1 MNVIKCS
8 NGHFFDGDSY
18 QICPHCGAPAGAAAP
33 APVMEKKRGL
43 FGKKNK
49 EPLQNNQA
57 FVPNQSMAAANQQI
71 MGNVPQMQYQNPVNN
86 GFGDGNT
93 PTADMPINNNVPQS
107 EKPKKEVTLDFWQ
120 TTLSSNP
127 TSSNEQPVTNNQT
140 VEQAEK
146 GETVESA
153 AQEPVYNA
161 ESAPEGSDRKESLL
175 DKVRSASA
183 TSEGKTMSYFSAVTG
198 EAQQDSSS
206 QVKNNEI
213 IDPVVGWLVCIHGN
227 HFGESFI
234 IVAGMNSIGRSNTNR
249 IVLDKD
255 PSVSR
260 EKHALITYEPKH
272 RHFYVKPGDSS
283 GLTYINEEYITETK
297 QIKEK
302 DVIELGNSKFIFI
315 PLCGEN
321 FTWEDYMKGH

>member
-18 QICPHCGAPAGAAAP
+18 QVCPHCGASAGGVTP
-33 APVMEKKRGL
+33 APSASTKEKKKGI
-43 FGKKNK
+43 FGRKNK
-49 EPLQNNQA
+49 EPSYNPQQMPVNQ
-57 FVPNQSMAAANQQI
+57 
-71 MGNVPQMQYQNPVNN
+71 YNPVNSQPVQQYNAAYN
-86 GFGDGNT
+86 GFGDGNS
-93 PTADMPINNNVPQS
+93 PTVDMPQEPAASQAP
-107 EKPKKEVTLDFWQ
+107 KPKKEVTLDFWQ

-127 TSSNEQPVTNNQT
+127 NPQSEQPAASEQPS
-140 VEQAEK
+140 EQAVKE
-146 GETVESA
+146 ETVGA
-153 AQEPVYNA
+153 AVQTPVYSEHQVQNEA
-161 ESAPEGSDRKESLL
+161 ERKESLL

-183 TSEGKTMSYFSAVTG
+183 NTEGKTMSYFSAVTN
-198 EAQQDSSS
+198 EAKTDSTGSS
-206 QVKNNEI
+206 NNAP
-213 IDPVVGWLVCIHGN
+213 IDPVVGWLVCTHGS

-234 IVAGMNSIGRSNTNR
+234 IVAGMNSIGRNNTNR

-272 RHFYVKPGDSS
+272 RRFYVKPGDSS

-302 DVIELGNSKFIFI
+302 DVIELGNSKFIFV
-315 PLCGEN
+315 PLCGED